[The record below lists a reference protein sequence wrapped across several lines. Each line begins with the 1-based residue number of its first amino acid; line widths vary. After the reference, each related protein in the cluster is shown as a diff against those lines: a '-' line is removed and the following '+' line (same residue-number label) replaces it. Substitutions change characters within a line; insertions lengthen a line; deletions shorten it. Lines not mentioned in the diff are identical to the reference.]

1 MSILIRTAYGL
12 VAFMLASLGTLKVLI
27 TPSFENLIAQGLM
40 LLVAIVCVL
49 RASMVR

>member
-12 VAFMLASLGTLKVLI
+12 LAFALASLGTLKAVI
-27 TPSFENLIAQGLM
+27 SPSIENLLAQGLM
-40 LLVAIVCVL
+40 LLVAIICVL